1 MLVNVTVDDQFGDPY
16 TYSQITYTP
25 TEAWSTA
32 LNCSHCPDPSVSSAK
47 VRNQT
52 WHESYFSS
60 DSNSGAVRPDTPRY
74 ASIQF
79 TGEWLALTA
88 ADGIR
93 SNEDLALGNAVYVT
107 CIIPPS
113 INDVTNRMKFFVDGI
128 LVGSYPLMS
137 TSSELAEWQYGVVV
151 YQNTSMSLE
160 NHQLLIQSGEEGG
173 PDAIILLD
181 SIMYSTFR
189 GLTNGS
195 ISANNSTPGPR
206 RVPSAPIVGASVG
219 GFVLIL
225 VCGLLFFVH
234 RRRRRSFAVTIQSF
248 HLFVEEAADSSYRQ
262 SLRTQTRMSIDS
274 PESIRTAAS
283 HLNIDS
289 LSTRSA
295 KIDCRTQS
303 ILAWQQN
310 TQQGNKSPDLAAL
323 DMSEELS
330 SYYDNATTTE
340 SRRVRTP
347 PPPSRRYIVT
357 NK

>member
-1 MLVNVTVDDQFGDPY
+1 MLFQFVTFLFISIFYYRQCSASTATMLVNVTVDDQFGDPY

-25 TEAWSTA
+25 TEAWNTA

-74 ASIQF
+74 ASTHF
-79 TGEWLALTA
+79 T
-88 ADGIR
+88 
-93 SNEDLALGNAVYVT
+93 GNAVYVT

-113 INDVTNRMKFFVDGI
+113 INDITNRMKFFVDGI
-128 LVGSYPLMS
+128 EVGSYPLMS

-151 YQNTSMSLE
+151 YQNTSMSMA

-189 GLTNGS
+189 GLTTGS
-195 ISANNSTPGPR
+195 NSPNDSSPGPR

-219 GFVLIL
+219 GFALIL

-234 RRRRRSFAVTIQSF
+234 RRRRRSFPSF
-248 HLFVEEAADSSYRQ
+248 K
-262 SLRTQTRMSIDS
+262 TQTRMSIDS
-274 PESIRTAAS
+274 PESIRTVAS
-283 HLNIDS
+283 HLNTGS
-289 LSTRSA
+289 LSTRSS

-303 ILAWQQN
+303 ILAWQQT
-310 TQQGNKSPDLAAL
+310 TQQGNRSPDLAAL
-323 DMSEELS
+323 DTSEELS

>member
-1 MLVNVTVDDQFGDPY
+1 MLFQFVTFLFIFIFYYRQCSASTATTLVNVTVDDQFGDPY

-25 TEAWSTA
+25 TEAWNTA

-60 DSNSGAVRPDTPRY
+60 DSSSGAVRPDTPRY
-74 ASIQF
+74 ASIHF
-79 TGEWLALTA
+79 T
-88 ADGIR
+88 
-93 SNEDLALGNAVYVT
+93 GNAVYVT

-128 LVGSYPLMS
+128 VVGSYPLMS

-151 YQNTSMSLE
+151 YQNTSMSME

-195 ISANNSTPGPR
+195 ISANNSSPGPR

-234 RRRRRSFAVTIQSF
+234 RRRRRSFSSF
-248 HLFVEEAADSSYRQ
+248 K
-262 SLRTQTRMSIDS
+262 TQTRMSIDS

-310 TQQGNKSPDLAAL
+310 TQQANRSPDLAAL